1 MKKRENLSFCALW
14 SRIKVVVMRRTR
26 NAFVLR
32 GTRVRIPPTP
42 LVLCFGSACWQ
53 GLFYFFSDWF
63 PAGIA
68 FRRPLRLSAKNCSF
82 RFLCG
87 YCFLAAV
94 TSIREE
100 LFIPIP
106 LRVLLFG
113 GRYVYPRRI
122 VHSDSS
128 AGIAFRRPLRLSAN
142 LLFYRLNC
150 NVVFLEHV
158 TPECFISSISVAHSC
173 QLY

>member
-82 RFLCG
+82 RSLCG
-87 YCFLAAV
+87 YCFSATV
-94 TSIREE
+94 TSIREQFLIPVPRGNYVPLAVTSVRE
-100 LFIPIP
+100 QLFKPVARH
-106 LRVLLFG
+106 L
-113 GRYVYPRRI
+113 
-122 VHSDSS
+122 
-128 AGIAFRRPLRLSAN
+128 
-142 LLFYRLNC
+142 
-150 NVVFLEHV
+150 
-158 TPECFISSISVAHSC
+158 TPPKPNSPDTPNSP
-173 QLY
+173 QNTK